1 MRIVSTLLFGVT
13 LFSSLVNADTSSTS
27 TTSSLSPEDDTSQ
40 VLVLTDDN
48 FDARLTTDSLLLVKF
63 YTPWCGYCKALAPE
77 YEAAAVAL
85 RDMTDKVTMAEVD
98 CSLHEEL
105 CIDHDIGSFPTI
117 KLFRNGIPTLYDGP
131 RQSHAITR
139 YLLRQTQPAVTLLEQ
154 DDQEALNTLRQLDN
168 TVVVGSGSTHDNNTA
183 YTTFKLLADE
193 WRDRYMFGWIA
204 VTNGSED
211 DGGNLVLY
219 TRFDDHDDTMDIYT
233 GDRNAIDTIKTF
245 LRHHAIPLFGPMG
258 PDNYLDYEEAALPL
272 AYLFIDSTFM
282 LESFHDPMTAL
293 AQHYRGVVN
302 FVYIDADAYPEQAD
316 YLGINTTVPDDDDDG
331 PAALTRTSL
340 WPAFVIQDTD
350 FNRFVLSQ
358 KMEVNADTIRSHVDR
373 FLEHTLTP
381 FLLSDP
387 IPNAPNDGPV
397 KVVVGTQFQEL
408 VTNADHDVL
417 LKVYAPWCGHC
428 KALAPVYQ
436 QLGELVQQQSYPLR
450 VASLDGSSNDMP
462 ADNPAAFDVDAFPTI
477 AFIEAHTHRV
487 ALFPADKDRSLAEL
501 VKFIHE
507 QKEIAGKAGKN
518 DPLVM
523 LQLPQDDKDDNG
535 DDDAL
540 VTKNDVDSDEIETQQ
555 QQMIADDI
563 TQSNKHDETTFK
575 VDDDNTSGD
584 DDQIR
589 ISQVHDEL

>member
-1 MRIVSTLLFGVT
+1 
-13 LFSSLVNADTSSTS
+13 
-27 TTSSLSPEDDTSQ
+27 
-40 VLVLTDDN
+40 
-48 FDARLTTDSLLLVKF
+48 
-63 YTPWCGYCKALAPE
+63 
-77 YEAAAVAL
+77 
-85 RDMTDKVTMAEVD
+85 MTDKVTMAEVD

-139 YLLRQTQPAVTLLEQ
+139 YLLRQTQPTVTLEQ
-154 DDQEALNTLRQLDN
+154 DDQETLNTLRRLDN
-168 TVVVGSGSTHDNNTA
+168 MVVVGSGSAHDDNTA
-183 YTTFKLLADE
+183 YTTFKTLADE
-193 WRDRYMFGWIA
+193 WRDRYMFGWVA
-204 VTNGSED
+204 TTNGTGND
-211 DGGNLVLY
+211 GNLVLY
-219 TRFDDHDDTMDIYT
+219 TRFDDHGDSIDIYT

-245 LRHHAIPLFGPMG
+245 IRHHTTPLFGPIG

-282 LESFHDPMTAL
+282 LESFHDSMTAL
-293 AQHYRGVVN
+293 AQHHRGVIN

-316 YLGINTTVPDDDDDG
+316 YLGINTTLPDDDDDDDDDT
-331 PAALTRTSL
+331 ATRTTSL

-350 FNRFVLSQ
+350 FDRFVLSQ
-358 KMEVNADTIRSHVDR
+358 KMVVNADTIQTHVDR

-387 IPNAPNDGPV
+387 VPNAPNDGPV
-397 KVVVGTQFQEL
+397 KVVVGTQFHDL
-408 VTNADHDVL
+408 VTNSDFDVL

-428 KALAPVYQ
+428 KALAPVYR

-462 ADNPAAFDVDAFPTI
+462 AGNPAAFDVDAFPTI

-487 ALFPADKDRSLAEL
+487 ALFSADDDRSLAAL

-507 QKEIAGKAGKN
+507 QKEIGGKG
-518 DPLVM
+518 DHLV
-523 LQLPQDDKDDNG
+523 LQLPQDDDDTHVAN
-535 DDDAL
+535 
-540 VTKNDVDSDEIETQQ
+540 NDLENEETVQP
-555 QQMIADDI
+555 MDADDI
-563 TQSNKHDETTFK
+563 SRNDQNDETMLTAN
-575 VDDDNTSGD
+575 DDNATGD